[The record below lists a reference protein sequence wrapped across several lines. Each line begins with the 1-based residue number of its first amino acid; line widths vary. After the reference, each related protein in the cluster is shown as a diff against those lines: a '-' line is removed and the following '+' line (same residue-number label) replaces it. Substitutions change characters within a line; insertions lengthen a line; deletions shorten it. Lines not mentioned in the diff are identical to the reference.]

1 MDYRE
6 IRSTLMSKLEASE
19 DRSGHQV
26 FFYITIDGHDFRAGK
41 MSHSARGQ
49 AEDYIIKDT
58 ARRLKL
64 TNQEFLSLV
73 DCEIDKLQ
81 HETLWKERD
90 P

>member
-19 DRSGHQV
+19 DRSGHHV

-90 P
+90 L

>member
-19 DRSGHQV
+19 DRSGHHV
-26 FFYITIDGHDFRAGK
+26 FFYITMDGHDLRAGK

-49 AEDYIIKDT
+49 AEDFIISDT

-64 TNQEFLSLV
+64 TKPEFVSLV
-73 DCEIDKLQ
+73 DCSINKEQ
-81 HETLWKERD
+81 HETIWRERD

>member
-19 DRSGHQV
+19 DRSGHHV
-26 FFYITIDGHDFRAGK
+26 FFYITMDGHDFRTGK
-41 MSHSARGQ
+41 LSHGARGQ
-49 AEDYIIKDT
+49 AEDFIISDT

-64 TNQEFLSLV
+64 TKKEFGSLV
-73 DCEIDKLQ
+73 DCDIDREQ
-81 HETLWKERD
+81 HEIIWRERD